1 MDTSDSCVLYGG
13 IKYNETLAEMIKK
26 SEQYTDYSSSS
37 VVDGL
42 ALRSISNRG
51 NWGEL
56 NATKDEISNI
66 QKILKKNGISAQT
79 VTESFAN
86 EESFKA
92 LSGKSPD
99 IIHLATHGYFISS
112 REKASVSSFLSQITP
127 YSEKERYMQW
137 SGLLMAGANNAWKGK
152 FALENVE
159 DGILTADEISRLDL
173 SKTQMVVL
181 SACETAKGIID
192 PVDGIYGLQLA
203 FKKAGVGS
211 IVMSLWKVPDEAT
224 SLLMNS
230 FYAALISG
238 IEKHE
243 ALKKA
248 MYEVR
253 KKYNDPYYW
262 AGFIMLD

>member
-1 MDTSDSCVLYGG
+1 
-13 IKYNETLAEMIKK
+13 
-26 SEQYTDYSSSS
+26 
-37 VVDGL
+37 
-42 ALRSISNRG
+42 
-51 NWGEL
+51 
-56 NATKDEISNI
+56 
-66 QKILKKNGISAQT
+66 
-79 VTESFAN
+79 
-86 EESFKA
+86 
-92 LSGKSPD
+92 
-99 IIHLATHGYFISS
+99 
-112 REKASVSSFLSQITP
+112 
-127 YSEKERYMQW
+127 
-137 SGLLMAGANNAWKGK
+137 
-152 FALENVE
+152 
-159 DGILTADEISRLDL
+159 
-173 SKTQMVVL
+173 MVVL

-253 KKYNDPYYW
+253 KKYKDPYYW
-262 AGFIMLD
+262 AGFVILD